1 MVFSFFDL
9 RPAGVMFG
17 IHSMIAGSL
26 LAIVG
31 YQALH
36 LGVFATIAGTS
47 ISKPKDRITT
57 LIVKQVT
64 LERGAVFGL
73 SMLGVGGF
81 YATYLL
87 AQWAS
92 SGFTDLPLLKSD
104 IAAFTVIVLGVQTMF
119 YSFFMETIDAPVTSH
134 RLMFLSR

>member
-1 MVFSFFDL
+1 
-9 RPAGVMFG
+9 MFG

-47 ISKPKDRITT
+47 ISEPKDRITT
-57 LIVKQVT
+57 LIVEHVT

-73 SMLGVGGF
+73 SMLGTGAV
-81 YATYLL
+81 YAAYLL

-92 SGFTDLPLLKSD
+92 SGFTDLPVLKSD
-104 IAAFTVIVLGVQTMF
+104 TVAFTAIVLGVQTVF
-119 YSFFMETIDAPVTSH
+119 YSFFIETIGDQQ
-134 RLMFLSR
+134 